1 MTPLAAYAQQ
11 LPHVPWS
18 LRCVVAFFL
27 TQFTSVADEEY
38 AAIGFP
44 VGAGIGMGLIGSGLR
59 GFGLMGLTMGAGLGV
74 GLTGLTMGA
83 GLGVGLTGLTIGA
96 GLGVG
101 LGLGLG
107 LHMSSHHPLMS
118 PDDQLLPEFDAD
130 VVSEKKSLN
139 HDGLLPHEADMSNSL
154 NPLCSVSHIS

>member
-83 GLGVGLTGLTIGA
+83 GLGVGL
-96 GLGVG
+96 
-101 LGLGLG
+101 GLGLG